1 MQTKQLECL
10 DLECCFPKSRT
21 PHPLLNALCPF
32 ISDTFS
38 PFDSAN
44 PMLPT
49 AQYPFTCIRYV
60 GGIIVASAGPNI
72 YTFSTTDGHK
82 ISTWPEDKSS
92 ASNEAETNEDS
103 AERSEGPPEKRRK
116 ISPTSA
122 ENKPTN
128 AWQSVPILVVSPS
141 GRHVVA
147 VTAEDKHVRVFEI
160 STGGV
165 LTESSDR

>member
-1 MQTKQLECL
+1 
-10 DLECCFPKSRT
+10 
-21 PHPLLNALCPF
+21 
-32 ISDTFS
+32 
-38 PFDSAN
+38 
-44 PMLPT
+44 MLPT

-60 GGIIVASAGPNI
+60 GGIIVASAGSNI
-72 YTFSTTDGHK
+72 YTFSATDGHK
-82 ISTWPEDKSS
+82 ISTWPEDKST
-92 ASNEAETNEDS
+92 ASDVPETNEDI

-116 ISPTSA
+116 LSPTST

-128 AWQSVPILVVSPS
+128 SWQSVPILVVSPS

>member
-1 MQTKQLECL
+1 M
-10 DLECCFPKSRT
+10 S
-21 PHPLLNALCPF
+21 
-32 ISDTFS
+32 S
-38 PFDSAN
+38 
-44 PMLPT
+44 T

-60 GGIIVASAGPNI
+60 GGIIVASAGPNL
-72 YTFSTTDGHK
+72 YTFSATDGHK
-82 ISTWPEDKSS
+82 ISTWPEDKFSTS
-92 ASNEAETNEDS
+92 KEPETNENS
-103 AERSEGPPEKRRK
+103 VERSEGPPEKRRK
-116 ISPTSA
+116 LSPTSA

-128 AWQSVPILVVSPS
+128 AWQSIPILVVSSS